1 MSLSNK
7 QPASLSEYSQLCKA
21 KNPDS
26 FSEAYHCM
34 ESQKDFSK
42 TEFEWQRTEGKLH
55 EIGLNVNSGGQIK
68 DGLVKNAGFTDED
81 KLCFFEVKLDKDLKI
96 APKDQR
102 EIEVQGK
109 KYQAA
114 PGHLENW
121 SLISEPFSSAEG
133 NLTNP
138 KTTEFPLGNE
148 AITDQEKAA
157 GKSVME
163 TKCQQDLPDL
173 PVSGTDPSKYTK
185 EPEISVWNPN
195 FNPVLSHNLGS
206 KEATGKKDGA
216 PGYCVVGV
224 VNDNYVQSGFAS
236 LLATSKPGPPTTTVE
251 LAQDDSKSGYFSN
264 INEIEEERFLVGLGE
279 KLGSADDGSCLN
291 RAAQQRK
298 VMRRAMSEC
307 SHLSVPLALNLADK
321 YPEPM
326 VKEDVATGLL
336 SPTSNLTQSSSP
348 MTRKPGAPMKRSA
361 TVSEEQTSVHSLS
374 TAQNNAELSS
384 LIGKEHQ
391 SLRTEEPAAKRRE
404 EGNSSSSS
412 SSAKKELVSPGLY
425 HSKLEQ
431 IPEIGSHEKGKE
443 EGEAAKRVKRN
454 ASNEA
459 ASLDSPRS
467 RGGEMESAKTA
478 PVEREEIEVS
488 NVQNAPSSHRGDL
501 PRDAKA
507 EESTPAE
514 VMTGNDISAPPN
526 KELPPSP
533 EKKAKPSASTPSA
546 KPAATKAK
554 PLSAT
559 SPKRPV
565 SATPGQNK
573 KATSPSAGP
582 AAATTPK
589 RPATSTTRPSTLTP
603 RDTKPKVRSV
613 ALSRASSRKLEQPE
627 EQLHLMSRAIKTE
640 GKPADAKKTVTK
652 SPSADLSRP
661 KTAPASSTKS
671 SATTPTAPGTAAL
684 PGAAASRPKPK
695 PAAPRPTT
703 APVVSADTK
712 KSSTLKTAPKTST
725 APKPPR
731 PTTSVS
737 APDLKNVRSKIGS
750 TDNMKHQPGGGR
762 VQIQNKKVDVSKVSS
777 KCGSK
782 VNIKHK
788 PGGGDIKIENQ
799 KLNFKD
805 KAQAK
810 VGSLDSAGGTVKVGA
825 GGSKEAA
832 PPNGAVTASPAGGG
846 GSGGT
851 VQENGVGPAAP
862 ALAGGDQREMQCFE
876 THMQETSKCPGLPLS
891 SRWGERAALAAMG
904 RPLPPQP
911 PGQLAEKYL

>member
-1 MSLSNK
+1 
-7 QPASLSEYSQLCKA
+7 
-21 KNPDS
+21 
-26 FSEAYHCM
+26 M

-138 KTTEFPLGNE
+138 KTTEFPLGQAGAKRSCAAATGLGRNE

-467 RGGEMESAKTA
+467 RG
-478 PVEREEIEVS
+478 
-488 NVQNAPSSHRGDL
+488 
-501 PRDAKA
+501 AKA

-533 EKKAKPSASTPSA
+533 EKKAKGTEAKSPDKRTPLSKTPSA
-546 KPAATKAK
+546 TTPRPGAK
-554 PLSAT
+554 S
-559 SPKRPV
+559 SP
-565 SATPGQNK
+565 ATPK
-573 KATSPSAGP
+573 TTAASPVTTASSPRNSAASP
-582 AAATTPK
+582 PK
-589 RPATSTTRPSTLTP
+589 RPAS
-603 RDTKPKVRSV
+603 
-613 ALSRASSRKLEQPE
+613 
-627 EQLHLMSRAIKTE
+627 
-640 GKPADAKKTVTK
+640 
-652 SPSADLSRP
+652 DLSRP

-762 VQIQNKKVDVSKVSS
+762 VQIVSKKANYSHVQSKCGSKDNIKHVPGGGNVQIQNKKVDVSKVSS

-810 VGSLDSAGGTVKVGA
+810 VGSLDSAGGTVKVVL
-825 GGSKEAA
+825 SLHFRL
-832 PPNGAVTASPAGGG
+832 
-846 GSGGT
+846 
-851 VQENGVGPAAP
+851 VG
-862 ALAGGDQREMQCFE
+862 RRCS
-876 THMQETSKCPGLPLS
+876 H
-891 SRWGERAALAAMG
+891 RAADRIT
-904 RPLPPQP
+904 RPSLFTD
-911 PGQLAEKYL
+911 GK